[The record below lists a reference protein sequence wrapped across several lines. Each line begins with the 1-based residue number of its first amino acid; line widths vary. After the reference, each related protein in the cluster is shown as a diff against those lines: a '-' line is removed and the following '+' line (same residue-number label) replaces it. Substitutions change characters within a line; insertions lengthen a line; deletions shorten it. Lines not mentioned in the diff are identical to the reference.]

1 MDDRLTNEG
10 EIKELDNPISDE
22 YDEQIEFIDKL
33 QKEYGIGIISIS
45 ALNKIMKELTIET
58 IKKIES
64 GKETKI

>member
-22 YDEQIEFIDKL
+22 YDELIEFYDKFC
-33 QKEYGIGIISIS
+33 KEFGIGIISIS

>member
-33 QKEYGIGIISIS
+33 QKDYGIGIVSIS
-45 ALNKIMKELTIET
+45 VLNKIMKELTIET